1 MSGGMLRPSGGAGG
15 LSDSSILNVT
25 KDCKVEQEQREEVVG
40 EEDED
45 VWSDPVVPLT
55 VREKQS
61 IKKGKLYKPVPF
73 SFILEAQQQ
82 REHFITAVF
91 KQLASKMSVFRTR
104 ESAEVPFASPRAAKL
119 QLDSGLHQ

>member
-73 SFILEAQQQ
+73 SFI
-82 REHFITAVF
+82 
-91 KQLASKMSVFRTR
+91 
-104 ESAEVPFASPRAAKL
+104 
-119 QLDSGLHQ
+119 